1 MKSTYTILLICF
13 LNILNAQY
21 SITQS
26 SMPLPGDVDTQF
38 NLDTNNLH
46 IGTSGI
52 NQVWNYSSITSSLS
66 PSTSTYIATSSV
78 PNASLFPNATIALE
92 NGTSG
97 YYEMYDM
104 NGKKEYL
111 GSASPTL
118 SNCVVWNNPSKFYNV
133 PFAYGNSSSDSF
145 NFILGGDT
153 YNGTIS
159 ANANGTGVLIMPT
172 YTLTN
177 VLRIQYAFTYTITGA
192 NPGNFVALQVE
203 YYSAANKFPILSVGS
218 GTYNGTFGTSVN
230 KNGSANGAYFTGIK
244 ENKTP
249 FIFSVW
255 PNPVTNNELTINLTQ
270 NTDYPASICIR
281 NVIGQTIEIFEHT
294 FSASNNNFKIN
305 TADYDKGMYLI
316 EIKTKEGSL
325 SKKIIIE

>member
-1 MKSTYTILLICF
+1 MKSTYTLFLICF

-26 SMPLPGDVDTQF
+26 AMPLPGDVDTQF
-38 NLDTNNLH
+38 YLDSNNLH
-46 IGTSGI
+46 LGTSGI
-52 NQVWNYSSITSSLS
+52 NQVWNYSSITSSMS
-66 PSTSTYIATSSV
+66 PNTSTYVAISSV

-92 NGTSG
+92 YGAG
-97 YYEMYDM
+97 GFYEMYNM

-111 GSASPTL
+111 GTASSTL
-118 SNCVVWNNPSKFYNV
+118 SNCAVWNNPLRYYNV

-145 NFILGGDT
+145 NFFQSGDT

-172 YTLTN
+172 YTLSN
-177 VLRIQYAFTYTITGA
+177 VLRIQYAFSYTITGT
-192 NPGNFVALQVE
+192 NPGNYVGTQVE
-203 YYSAANKFPILSVGS
+203 YYAAANKFPILSVGH
-218 GTYNGTFGTSVN
+218 GTYSGTFGTSVN
-230 KNGSANGAYFTGIK
+230 KNGSANGAYFTGMK
-244 ENKTP
+244 EDKTP
-249 FIFSVW
+249 FIFSLF

-270 NTDYPASICIR
+270 NSDYPASICIR
-281 NVIGQTIEIFEHT
+281 NIIGQTIATYEYT
-294 FSASNNNFKIN
+294 FSASNTNFKIN
-305 TADYDKGMYLI
+305 TANFDKGIYLI